1 MVYCWQGAIW
11 IFIDNER
18 AIIRRSKMQRQ
29 AEGWQRMISAAVS
42 HIYHW
47 LNQPCTSQE
56 AQVMEGFHC
65 REHTGNASYCTANSQ
80 VYSCRNA
87 FSKFFLKRANKST
100 GRCVNERTNLLWAKT
115 QPQPKPK
122 KSVKSLQAN
131 RVFTAAKCI
140 CLCVLFTAMKDKW
153 RSWQSYK
160 GRIAD

>member
-18 AIIRRSKMQRQ
+18 AIIRHSKMQRQ

-87 FSKFFLKRANKST
+87 FSKKKLNIKKERINRPDDVWMKGLICCERKHIRNLNQKSQSNHYRQT
-100 GRCVNERTNLLWAKT
+100 ECSLLPNASVCVCFYSNE
-115 QPQPKPK
+115 
-122 KSVKSLQAN
+122 
-131 RVFTAAKCI
+131 
-140 CLCVLFTAMKDKW
+140 
-153 RSWQSYK
+153 
-160 GRIAD
+160 G